1 MLIDLLQE
9 LNEGRTEK
17 AQGSSK
23 GREKYSS
30 KEGTKGSAVKS
41 RKSRVKVYDS
51 IKAALDSG
59 APYGTIFSTK
69 SADRLYV
76 ISKPTWGKKSRS
88 GGNTRIAKGFTPG
101 AATPSAAWPSI
112 KSHAVRT
119 ALKHGGSKSK
129 RLKAKYGAG
138 KERPEEKRYTGKKA
152 AKKKI
157 EKIKEATCPASKIAA
172 LLPMLKMLLRKAL
185 LKEDVSIL
193 EYLVEAASREDLE
206 RRLKAAQ
213 ARQTPGD
220 TGEGAAARNIAD
232 ALKKQ
237 LGAMPKPPPNVRS
250 STTVGGGPTAPGGGP
265 TSPGGGSTTPG
276 AGGAGPRG
284 AGAPTAPGGPSWAA
298 RMKNWMG
305 TAYSKVKEPTGDE
318 FSKIKKLGWES
329 YWKSKVATGPR
340 HQVPLRLL
348 PRRAA
353 IKVGAR
359 LKQMMGSQGGP
370 QHHTA

>member
-9 LNEGRTEK
+9 INEGRTEK
-17 AQGSSK
+17 AQGSAQ

-59 APYGTIFSTK
+59 ASYGTIFSTK

-76 ISKPTWGKKSRS
+76 ISKPTWGKKSRA

-138 KERPEEKRYTGKKA
+138 KERPEEKRYTGKKT

-157 EKIKEATCPASKIAA
+157 KKIKEATCPASKIAA

-193 EYLVEAASREDLE
+193 EYLVEAMSREDLE
-206 RRLKAAQ
+206 RKLKGAEALQ
-213 ARQTPGD
+213 TRGATRGERQAARQV
-220 TGEGAAARNIAD
+220 GAG
-232 ALKKQ
+232 LKKQ
-237 LGAMPKPPPNVRS
+237 LAAMPS
-250 STTVGGGPTAPGGGP
+250 GG
-265 TSPGGGSTTPG
+265 G
-276 AGGAGPRG
+276 AGGAGPSTPPPG
-284 AGAPTAPGGPSWAA
+284 TGSTTGGGGPTAPGGPSWAA
-298 RMKNWMG
+298 RMKNWM
-305 TAYSKVKEPTGDE
+305 TKYSDDPATGKPSPE
-318 FSKIKKLGWES
+318 FQQLIGKGRRQF
-329 YWKSKVATGPR
+329 WKSRIAMGAPHK
-340 HQVPLRLL
+340 VPLQFL

-359 LKQMMGSQGGP
+359 MKQMMGSQGGP